1 MNINNPG
8 GCTPW
13 DKKYWDE
20 SMRTTSIDHFL
31 ISQSENKKCSHYKFE
46 KRIYMDPAL
55 QNWLNSCTLCN
66 FYIHEEENSY
76 LCDRSFYQGV
86 VKPPCNNPNF
96 LATPKNSADELCKTR
111 FS

>member
-13 DKKYWDE
+13 DKKYWGE
-20 SMRTTSIDHFL
+20 AF
-31 ISQSENKKCSHYKFE
+31 KK
-46 KRIYMDPAL
+46 RDIDPAL
-55 QNWLNSCTLCN
+55 SNWLNSCTLCN

-76 LCDRSFYQGV
+76 LCDRSFYNGV
-86 VKPPCNNPNF
+86 VRPPCNNPNF
-96 LATPKNSADELCKTR
+96 LSLPKNSADELCRTR